1 MVTDSSTLLDAK
13 ADIPSYTDGTVAA
26 LVQVAELLKSEGDDL
41 TFGQS
46 GEVLG

>member
-1 MVTDSSTLLDAK
+1 MVTDSSTLLDDAK

-26 LVQVAELLKSEGDDL
+26 LLKSEGDDL